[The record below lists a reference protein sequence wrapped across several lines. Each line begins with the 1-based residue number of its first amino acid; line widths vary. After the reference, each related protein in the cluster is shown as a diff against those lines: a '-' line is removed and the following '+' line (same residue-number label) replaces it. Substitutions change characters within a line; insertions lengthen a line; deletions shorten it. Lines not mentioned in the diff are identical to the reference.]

1 MRNVLIALLFTLAAP
16 LAAQPPIPDEPPKE
30 EPLPEKKPEPPK
42 TDEAL
47 PPIDGPGLDPAE
59 IQDMIDKAIER
70 KLEELAPL
78 RSRKQLFVEF
88 GGGLCVKYRQAQ
100 KNDLNGIPD
109 GGHRAPIGFGI
120 DRAWLGVYAGYSD
133 LVEATLEMRFNG
145 NYSLLDEEI
154 FELQRAFITYNQP
167 LSQFNIF
174 GQGAFNDSLMFGLD
188 GHFFR
193 QSRGTESMALGQR
206 AFTQD
211 EVIQARYTARFV
223 KSIYVVGAL
232 SDGTLDGK
240 GYVDESQNYPILADD
255 RTRYWRGL
263 GDPNEVER
271 YLQVDFGAGF
281 ILDFNATSFLESSA
295 PFSPERATSQNTNYI
310 NFLAW
315 GSIDKLS
322 KNELAL
328 IEGLQKLPF
337 KGGTPA
343 NPGGRIRRNK
353 WRVGANLDFSIR
365 IGDGDL
371 VAQGHFIH
379 AEDGRFVRDAWGVE
393 VRYTFV
399 LPRIP
404 FFLRITPIFRYS
416 ELVTNN
422 NDNPLDVNNPYA
434 HPRRISSGGVAGYSL
449 SDAAGFAADRRELM
463 LGVNL
468 TLARN
473 VTLGFEVIFNE
484 EDFHQI
490 RNISTD
496 VPNMLYMLRLLA
508 EF

>member
-16 LAAQPPIPDEPPKE
+16 LAAQPPIPDEPPE
-30 EPLPEKKPEPPK
+30 ERTPPGEKPEPPK

-223 KSIYVVGAL
+223 KDICC
-232 SDGTLDGK
+232 
-240 GYVDESQNYPILADD
+240 
-255 RTRYWRGL
+255 
-263 GDPNEVER
+263 
-271 YLQVDFGAGF
+271 
-281 ILDFNATSFLESSA
+281 
-295 PFSPERATSQNTNYI
+295 
-310 NFLAW
+310 AW
-315 GSIDKLS
+315 
-322 KNELAL
+322 
-328 IEGLQKLPF
+328 
-337 KGGTPA
+337 
-343 NPGGRIRRNK
+343 
-353 WRVGANLDFSIR
+353 
-365 IGDGDL
+365 
-371 VAQGHFIH
+371 
-379 AEDGRFVRDAWGVE
+379 
-393 VRYTFV
+393 
-399 LPRIP
+399 
-404 FFLRITPIFRYS
+404 
-416 ELVTNN
+416 
-422 NDNPLDVNNPYA
+422 
-434 HPRRISSGGVAGYSL
+434 
-449 SDAAGFAADRRELM
+449 
-463 LGVNL
+463 
-468 TLARN
+468 AR
-473 VTLGFEVIFNE
+473 
-484 EDFHQI
+484 
-490 RNISTD
+490 
-496 VPNMLYMLRLLA
+496 
-508 EF
+508 